1 MLMNYSKS
9 EIILNNPSDQWMD
22 FYCLTFFC
30 AFFSFLIFAHFSNQL
45 DQTGSFLPKKPKIL
59 ICGFLIGAVFGAWYA
74 FYETIDNVYAISCKK
89 NEGRAIFFSPLNQKN
104 IPTDSILM
112 RPALVAYRGGRPWR
126 LRFFSSAGYFDTE
139 QISVSEMEKIRE
151 ALRDC
156 GIRDK

>member
-1 MLMNYSKS
+1 VDGFLLSY
-9 EIILNNPSDQWMD
+9 IFL
-22 FYCLTFFC
+22 CLFFI
-30 AFFSFLIFAHFSNQL
+30 LIFAHFSNQL
-45 DQTGSFLPKKPKIL
+45 DQTDCFLPKKPKIL

-89 NEGRAIFFSPLNQKN
+89 DEGRAIFFSPLNQKN
-104 IPTDSILM
+104 ISTDSILM

-151 ALRDC
+151 VLRDC